1 MVDIE
6 KLQKDELEQLQE
18 EKVEVTKEYSL
29 EELIMLGED
38 AKTPIIIQYPLPDG
52 RVVKAKAFVK
62 QLTMKELSNV
72 DLTGNDVKSAM
83 SILQRALFKE
93 NGDTFKKAELEVLP
107 IGVIREVADLI
118 MRLSGMDQNQQAE
131 LANF

>member
-6 KLQKDELEQLQE
+6 KLQEDELEQLQE

-29 EELIMLGED
+29 EELILLGED

-107 IGVIREVADLI
+107 IGVIREVANLI
-118 MRLSGMDQNQQAE
+118 MRLSGMDENQQAE

>member
-29 EELIMLGED
+29 EELILLGED